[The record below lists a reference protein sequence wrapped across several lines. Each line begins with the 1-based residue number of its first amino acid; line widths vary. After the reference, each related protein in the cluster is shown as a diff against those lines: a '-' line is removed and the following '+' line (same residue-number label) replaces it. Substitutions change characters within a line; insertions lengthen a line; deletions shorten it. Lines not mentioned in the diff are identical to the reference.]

1 MMRVA
6 LGKTGLQ
13 VHPLCLGGN
22 VFGWSA
28 NAAQSQEVLSAYES
42 AGGNFIDTADMYS
55 EWHTENI
62 GGESETIIG
71 DWMRARGNRSEMV
84 IATKVAKLSTRPGL
98 SAANI
103 AAAAEDSL
111 RRLGTDY
118 IDIYYAHHDD
128 EETPLEESLTAFNE
142 LVTAGKVRYLA
153 ASNYSAARLQ
163 EALKISRD
171 LGMSEYLLLQPNYN
185 AIVRK
190 EYEGDLMAVAVK
202 EDIPV
207 LPYFSLAA
215 GFLTGKY
222 QPGVEVDSV
231 RAGDMPDYKNER
243 GWAILNAIT
252 EIAKQENTSIA
263 AVALGW
269 LRAQPGV
276 VTPIASARTTEQL
289 SQILP
294 VVELSAD
301 QVATINAL

>member
-1 MMRVA
+1 MRVA
-6 LGKTGLQ
+6 LGRTGLQ

-55 EWHTENI
+55 RWHTGNV

-71 DWMRARGNRSEMV
+71 DWMRSRGNRSEMV
-84 IATKVAKLSTRPGL
+84 IATKVAKLATRPGL

-128 EETPLEESLTAFNE
+128 EEIPLEESLTAFNE

-153 ASNYSAARLQ
+153 ASNYTASRLE

-185 AIVRK
+185 AIVRD
-190 EYEGDLMAVAVK
+190 EYEGDLMATAVK

-207 LPYFSLAA
+207 LPYFSLAT

-231 RAGDMPDYKNER
+231 RAGDMPDYMNDR
-243 GWAILNAIT
+243 GWAILNALS
-252 EIAKQENTSIA
+252 EIAKAENTTIA
-263 AVALGW
+263 AAALGW

-276 VTPIASARTTEQL
+276 VTPIASARTVKQL
-289 SQILP
+289 AEILP
-294 VVELSAD
+294 VVELSAQ
-301 QVATINAL
+301 QVASVNAL

>member
-1 MMRVA
+1 MRVA
-6 LGKTGLQ
+6 LGRTELQ

-55 EWHTENI
+55 RWHTGNV

-84 IATKVAKLSTRPGL
+84 IATKVAKLATRPGL

-128 EETPLEESLTAFNE
+128 EEIPLEESLNAFNE
-142 LVTAGKVRYLA
+142 LVTSGKVRYLA
-153 ASNYSAARLQ
+153 ASNYSAARLE

-185 AIVRK
+185 AIVRN

-231 RAGDMPDYKNER
+231 RAGDMPDYKNDR

-289 SQILP
+289 AEILP
-294 VVELSAD
+294 VVELSAE
-301 QVATINAL
+301 QVAKVNAL

>member
-1 MMRVA
+1 MRVA
-6 LGKTGLQ
+6 LGRTELQ

-28 NAAQSQEVLSAYES
+28 SAAQSQEVLTAYET

-55 EWHTENI
+55 RWHTGNV

-71 DWMRARGNRSEMV
+71 DWMRSRGNRSEMV
-84 IATKVAKLSTRPGL
+84 IATKVAKLATRPGL

-128 EETPLEESLTAFNE
+128 EEIPLEESLTAFNE

-153 ASNYSAARLQ
+153 ASNYTASRLE

-185 AIVRK
+185 AIVRD
-190 EYEGDLMAVAVK
+190 EYEGDLMATAVK

-207 LPYFSLAA
+207 LPYFSLAT

-231 RAGDMPDYKNER
+231 RAGDMPDYMNDR
-243 GWAILNAIT
+243 GWAILNALS
-252 EIAKQENTSIA
+252 EIAKAENTTIA
-263 AVALGW
+263 AAALGW

-276 VTPIASARTTEQL
+276 VTPIASARTVEQL
-289 SQILP
+289 AEILP
-294 VVELSAD
+294 VVELSAQ
-301 QVATINAL
+301 QVAGVNAL

>member
-1 MMRVA
+1 MRVA
-6 LGKTGLQ
+6 LGRTELQ

-28 NAAQSQEVLSAYES
+28 NAAQSQEVLTAYES

-55 EWHTENI
+55 RWHTGNV

-71 DWMRARGNRSEMV
+71 DWMRSRGNRSEMV
-84 IATKVAKLSTRPGL
+84 IATKVAKLATRPGL

-103 AAAAEDSL
+103 AVAAEDSL

-128 EETPLEESLTAFNE
+128 EEVPLEESLTAFNE

-153 ASNYSAARLQ
+153 ASNYSAARLE
-163 EALKISRD
+163 EALVISRD

-185 AIVRK
+185 AIVRI

-231 RAGDMPDYKNER
+231 RAGDMPDYKNDR
-243 GWAILNAIT
+243 GWAILNALT

-289 SQILP
+289 AEILP
-294 VVELSAD
+294 VVELSAE
-301 QVATINAL
+301 QVAQVNAL

>member
-1 MMRVA
+1 MRVA
-6 LGKTGLQ
+6 LGRTGLQ

-28 NAAQSQEVLSAYES
+28 NAEQSQEVLTAYET

-55 EWHTENI
+55 RWHTGNV

-71 DWMRARGNRSEMV
+71 DWMRSRGNRSEMV
-84 IATKVAKLSTRPGL
+84 IATKVAKLATRPGL

-128 EETPLEESLTAFNE
+128 EETLLEESLTAFNE

-153 ASNYSAARLQ
+153 ASNYTASRLE

-185 AIVRK
+185 AIVRN
-190 EYEGDLMAVAVK
+190 EYEGDLMATAVK

-231 RAGDMPDYKNER
+231 RAGDMPDYKNDR
-243 GWAILNAIT
+243 GWAILNSIT

-289 SQILP
+289 AEILP
-294 VVELSAD
+294 VVELSAE
-301 QVATINAL
+301 QVALVNAL

>member
-1 MMRVA
+1 MRVA
-6 LGKTGLQ
+6 LGRTDLQ

-28 NAAQSQEVLSAYES
+28 NAEQSNEVLTAYET

-55 EWHTENI
+55 RWHTGNV

-71 DWMRARGNRSEMV
+71 DWMRSRGNRSEMV
-84 IATKVAKLSTRPGL
+84 IATKVAKLATRPGL

-128 EETPLEESLTAFNE
+128 EEIPLEESLTAFNE

-153 ASNYSAARLQ
+153 ASNYTASRLE

-185 AIVRK
+185 AIVRD
-190 EYEGDLMAVAVK
+190 EYEGDLMATAVK

-207 LPYFSLAA
+207 LPYFSLAT

-231 RAGDMPDYKNER
+231 RAGDMPDYMNDR
-243 GWAILNAIT
+243 GWAILNALS
-252 EIAKQENTSIA
+252 EIAKAENTTIA
-263 AVALGW
+263 AAALGW

-276 VTPIASARTTEQL
+276 VTPIASARTVEQL
-289 SQILP
+289 AEILP
-294 VVELSAD
+294 VVELSAQ
-301 QVATINAL
+301 QVASVNAL

>member
-1 MMRVA
+1 MRVA
-6 LGKTGLQ
+6 LGRTELQ

-55 EWHTENI
+55 RWHTGNV

-84 IATKVAKLSTRPGL
+84 IATKVAKLATRPGL

-128 EETPLEESLTAFNE
+128 EEIPLEESLTAFNE
-142 LVTAGKVRYLA
+142 LVTSGKVRYLA
-153 ASNYSAARLQ
+153 ASNYSAARLE

-185 AIVRK
+185 AIVRN

-231 RAGDMPDYKNER
+231 RAGDMPDYKNDR

-276 VTPIASARTTEQL
+276 VTPIASARTIEQL
-289 SQILP
+289 AEILP
-294 VVELSAD
+294 VVELSAE
-301 QVATINAL
+301 QVAKVNAL